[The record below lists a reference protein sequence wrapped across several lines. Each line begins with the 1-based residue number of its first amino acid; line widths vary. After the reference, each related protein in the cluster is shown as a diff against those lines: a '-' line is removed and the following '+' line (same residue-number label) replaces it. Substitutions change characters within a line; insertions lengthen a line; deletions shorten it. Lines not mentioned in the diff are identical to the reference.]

1 MLPSVFANL
10 QPPGTF
16 HILSLLSGVAAQLP
30 AWAWRAMA
38 HFSLERVLS
47 PVPTSAF
54 PAVSEILS
62 SIPSHLCPPFLQTV
76 LETKHEVN
84 LSLKQV
90 ENVLWKIETFLPCMV
105 SVSHPLG
112 QNPFQLKKYQELVP
126 DVPTVCV
133 PSLVTSCACCGGAL
147 EDKAGRSSSRLVN
160 NLRGSDEMDNRFL
173 IFTQA
178 AGVLFAEFKEGFCS
192 ACRLY
197 FLVCWQYEKKAGAF
211 HHMDKL
217 HCCGLQADVDVFAPR
232 HR

>member
-47 PVPTSAF
+47 PVPMSAF

-62 SIPSHLCPPFLQTV
+62 SIPSHLSPPFLQKV

-133 PSLVTSCACCGGAL
+133 PSLVTSCACCAGAL

-160 NLRGSDEMDNRFL
+160 NLRGRLVSNHHKHPKTMFDCL
-173 IFTQA
+173 IFNLIRTGYVMFDYPKA
-178 AGVLFAEFKEGFCS
+178 ARTELASSQKVSKQS
-192 ACRLY
+192 ASSL
-197 FLVCWQYEKKAGAF
+197 
-211 HHMDKL
+211 
-217 HCCGLQADVDVFAPR
+217 
-232 HR
+232 